1 MVYNSSSWN
10 GTGRGCHGPLLST
23 NGAPPPPATMPSC
36 CSSLDCDEDT
46 DDCDLKKNPKP
57 EKVIHEIEVEVP
69 EGEAREPK
77 GPVSKIPRPLFNPRP
92 SPVPK
97 VSQTLPAGHCSRRQ
111 CRAGCAC
118 SPQEAAA
125 GRAMPSSAQQ
135 EQKQQPAELVLCC
148 LAGRHAAA
156 LPRTLSRCSRCC
168 SRCCKLTQAQR
179 PPLISSH
186 HHSWAQLAASA
197 FPPAGRACICPAA
210 GAAP

>member
-1 MVYNSSSWN
+1 
-10 GTGRGCHGPLLST
+10 
-23 NGAPPPPATMPSC
+23 MPSC

-69 EGEAREPK
+69 EGEPREPK
-77 GPVSKIPRPLFNPRP
+77 GPVRKIPRPMFNPIP

-97 VSQTLPAGHCSRRQ
+97 VSQTLPAAHCSRCQ

-118 SPQEAAA
+118 SPQRGAA

-135 EQKQQPAELVLCC
+135 EQKQEQQPAELVLCC

-156 LPRTLSRCSRCC
+156 LPRT
-168 SRCCKLTQAQR
+168 
-179 PPLISSH
+179 PHP
-186 HHSWAQLAASA
+186 LAAA
-197 FPPAGRACICPAA
+197 VVD
-210 GAAP
+210 